1 MLAPTPIEAQLAALG
16 RDTLKVVVVGAG
28 VAGIALAQL
37 LRRRGLHPV
46 LIERA
51 VPEDSP
57 GYMLALMPMVDP
69 MIDDLDVRGEYFDRS
84 TALDRYRIRSHT
96 GRLVREDPLGD
107 LMARYGDY
115 RGISRGDLLDVL
127 SCAGGPVSYQTTVA
141 AIHQDHQQ
149 VTATLASPSGEHD
162 VVADLM
168 VAADGLHSET
178 RGLILNDEGDVSV
191 VDTGWGAWVG
201 WADADRETDLA
212 EELWGAGF
220 LVGSYPVKGRL
231 GVILCGPADITREG
245 SAPLIADVRQQIDHP
260 EGRLSSVL
268 DAITNSD
275 DEYYW
280 ALTDCRA
287 KTWSIGRVGLLG
299 DAAAG
304 FLPTAGIGA
313 GMALESARTLAE
325 ELTGTE
331 AEAVSE
337 ALRRYEARQRPR
349 VEAAQDNSR
358 LLARLVFRRSRL
370 AATLR
375 DLIMA
380 RVSAKAALGPI
391 RKLLAEPT
399 KGAGVILALR
409 IWS

>member
-1 MLAPTPIEAQLAALG
+1 VLTPTTIEAQLAAL
-16 RDTLKVVVVGAG
+16 REDPLKVLVIGAG
-28 VAGIALAQL
+28 VAGIALTQL

-46 LIERA
+46 LVERA
-51 VPEDSP
+51 VPEESP

-69 MIDDLDVRGEYFDRS
+69 VIDALDVRSEYFDRS

-127 SCAGGPVSYQTTVA
+127 SSAGGPVSYQTTATAVR
-141 AIHQDHQQ
+141 QDQQQ
-149 VTATLASPSGEHD
+149 VTATLTSASGECD
-162 VVADLM
+162 VVVDLM
-168 VAADGLHSET
+168 VGADGLHSQT
-178 RGLILNDEGDVSV
+178 RSLILDDLGDVSV
-191 VDTGWGAWVG
+191 VDTGWGGWVA
-201 WADADRETDLA
+201 WADADNETDLV

-245 SAPLIADVRQQIDHP
+245 SAPLVAYVRQQIDHP
-260 EGRLSSVL
+260 EGRLAAMF
-268 DAITNSD
+268 DAITSSD

-287 KTWSIGRVGLLG
+287 RTWSVGRVGLLG
-299 DAAAG
+299 DAAGG

-325 ELTGTE
+325 ELAGTE
-331 AEAVSE
+331 AEAVGA
-337 ALRRYEARQRPR
+337 ALRRYEVRQRPR

-380 RVSAKAALGPI
+380 TVSAKAALGPI
-391 RKLLAEPT
+391 QRLLAETPV
-399 KGAGVILALR
+399 ASRA
-409 IWS
+409 S

>member
-1 MLAPTPIEAQLAALG
+1 
-16 RDTLKVVVVGAG
+16 
-28 VAGIALAQL
+28 
-37 LRRRGLHPV
+37 V

-178 RGLILNDEGDVSV
+178 RASSSTTRATSVSSTPAGAPGL
-191 VDTGWGAWVG
+191 
-201 WADADRETDLA
+201 
-212 EELWGAGF
+212 AG
-220 LVGSYPVKGRL
+220 LTPTVRPTSQRSS
-231 GVILCGPADITREG
+231 GVPASS
-245 SAPLIADVRQQIDHP
+245 SAH
-260 EGRLSSVL
+260 
-268 DAITNSD
+268 
-275 DEYYW
+275 
-280 ALTDCRA
+280 
-287 KTWSIGRVGLLG
+287 
-299 DAAAG
+299 
-304 FLPTAGIGA
+304 
-313 GMALESARTLAE
+313 
-325 ELTGTE
+325 
-331 AEAVSE
+331 
-337 ALRRYEARQRPR
+337 
-349 VEAAQDNSR
+349 
-358 LLARLVFRRSRL
+358 
-370 AATLR
+370 
-375 DLIMA
+375 
-380 RVSAKAALGPI
+380 I
-391 RKLLAEPT
+391 R
-399 KGAGVILALR
+399 
-409 IWS
+409 

>member
-1 MLAPTPIEAQLAALG
+1 VLTPTPVEAQLAALG
-16 RDTLKVVVVGAG
+16 RDPLKVLVVGAG
-28 VAGIALAQL
+28 VAGIALTQL

-51 VPEDSP
+51 LPEDSP
-57 GYMLALMPMVDP
+57 GYMLALMPIVDP
-69 MIDDLDVRGEYFDRS
+69 VIDDLDVRSEYLDRS
-84 TALDRYRIRSHT
+84 TALERYRIRSHT

-107 LMARYGDY
+107 LMARYGEY

-127 SCAGGPVSYQTTVA
+127 SSAGGPVSYQSTVT
-141 AIHQDHQQ
+141 AIHQDQQQ

-168 VAADGLHSET
+168 VTADGLHSQT
-178 RGLILNDEGDVSV
+178 RSLILDDVGDVSV
-191 VDTGWGAWVG
+191 VDTGWGGWVA
-201 WADADRETDLA
+201 WADADRGTDLA

-245 SAPLIADVRQQIDHP
+245 SAPLIAYVRQQIDHP
-260 EGRLSSVL
+260 EGRVAAAL
-268 DAITNSD
+268 DAITSSD

-313 GMALESARTLAE
+313 AMALESARTLAE

-331 AEAVSE
+331 AEAVVE
-337 ALRRYEARQRPR
+337 ALRRYETRQRPR

-375 DLIMA
+375 DLVMA
-380 RVSAKAALGPI
+380 TVSAEAALGPI
-391 RKLLAEPT
+391 QRLLADMPVPSRT
-399 KGAGVILALR
+399 
-409 IWS
+409 S